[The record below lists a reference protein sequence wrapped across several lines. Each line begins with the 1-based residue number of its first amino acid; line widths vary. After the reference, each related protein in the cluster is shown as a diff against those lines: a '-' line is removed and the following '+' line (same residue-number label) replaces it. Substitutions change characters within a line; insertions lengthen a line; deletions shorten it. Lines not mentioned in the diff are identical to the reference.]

1 MSDYDEMASL
11 AESIL
16 EFRPQRSRVFPKEI
30 FGELAWELLLEVFIA
45 DARGDAITARMAVA
59 KNAGAGAVMSRWL
72 KYLTAEGLLLGDGD
86 GNLDDELVLSG
97 KGMKAIEEILI
108 VARDLKLS
116 LHSTTIPNK

>member
-1 MSDYDEMASL
+1 M
-11 AESIL
+11 
-16 EFRPQRSRVFPKEI
+16 
-30 FGELAWELLLEVFIA
+30 LLEVFIA

>member
-16 EFRPQRSRVFPKEI
+16 EFRRQRSRVFPKEI
-30 FGELAWELLLEVFIA
+30 FGELAWELLREVFIA

-86 GNLDDELVLSG
+86 GTLT
-97 KGMKAIEEILI
+97 M
-108 VARDLKLS
+108 S
-116 LHSTTIPNK
+116 LYFQVRV